1 VKAIRR
7 NKEPMRVLLAT
18 VMAFACLQG
27 ATAQTAPRPSAARVT
42 VSAGNIF
49 IEKGGQRRQL
59 TRLGRDFDPALSP
72 DKRFVV
78 FTRGD
83 GKPPPDDPGEC
94 KTGAGADQLR
104 RIDADGKNEHL
115 LLTGH
120 DGGKPPQQ
128 LCRFEQKQ
136 FTSDGRKLFFLSPGW
151 TTSGALHVYDFDK
164 KTVNFV
170 APANALIVLNFCA
183 GKHRDALV
191 LNQHRYF
198 LGGGS
203 YDWYWL
209 YDPSG
214 RKEIGPVGDDSAK
227 PEEIVEKARDII
239 CAP

>member
-1 VKAIRR
+1 MQRAK
-7 NKEPMRVLLAT
+7 KCGPMLASI
-18 VMAFACLQG
+18 ALAALACLQG
-27 ATAQTAPRPSAARVT
+27 AAAQTPHANDARVA
-42 VSAGNIF
+42 VSAGNVF
-49 IEKGGQRRQL
+49 IEQSGERRQL
-59 TRLGRDFDPALSP
+59 TRLGRDFDAALSP

-83 GKPPPDDPGEC
+83 GKPPPEDPGEC

-115 LLTGH
+115 LLTGR

-136 FTSDGRKLFFLSPGW
+136 FSSDGRRLFFVSPGW
-151 TTSGALHVYDFDK
+151 TTSGALHVYELDK
-164 KTVNFV
+164 KTVRFV
-170 APANALIVLNFCA
+170 APANAVIVLNFCA

-198 LGGGS
+198 IGGGS

-209 YDPSG
+209 FDASG
-214 RKEIGPVGDDSAK
+214 AKEIGPLADDGAK
-227 PEEIVEKARDII
+227 PEDIVEKARAMI